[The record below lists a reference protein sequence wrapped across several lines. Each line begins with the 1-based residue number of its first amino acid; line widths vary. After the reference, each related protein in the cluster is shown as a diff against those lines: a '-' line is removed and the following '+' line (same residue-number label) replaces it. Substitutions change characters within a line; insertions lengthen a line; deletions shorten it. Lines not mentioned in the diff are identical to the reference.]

1 MQCNSIKAFLNYLD
15 MRIVVIL
22 QDKDFNVMIYVYWYV
37 HYSHLTNYFDV
48 AVHVNVHVLHIVCV
62 STVYY
67 HSVIVHYQ

>member
-1 MQCNSIKAFLNYLD
+1 MQCNSIKAFLNYLH
-15 MRIVVIL
+15 MRILVSL

-62 STVYY
+62 CLLYIITV
-67 HSVIVHYQ
+67 